1 MKKTAEFVLLGLRHI
16 LRDGLL
22 GRDRDSQKRA
32 AHLERLRR
40 QFDPFA
46 ALVPAA
52 LAAGDVALALQ
63 APDHTRHGLV
73 RQVHVRLD
81 VQWLISSLS
90 RFFSRNFR
98 ISA

>member
-1 MKKTAEFVLLGLRHI
+1 
-16 LRDGLL
+16 
-22 GRDRDSQKRA
+22 
-32 AHLERLRR
+32 
-40 QFDPFA
+40 
-46 ALVPAA
+46 
-52 LAAGDVALALQ
+52 
-63 APDHTRHGLV
+63 V